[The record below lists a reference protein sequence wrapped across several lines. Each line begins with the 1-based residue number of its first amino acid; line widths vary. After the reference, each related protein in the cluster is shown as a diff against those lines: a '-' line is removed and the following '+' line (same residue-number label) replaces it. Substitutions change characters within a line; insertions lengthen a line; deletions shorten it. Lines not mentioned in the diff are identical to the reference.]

1 MIMTE
6 LEILFE
12 DEHYIAVNKPAG
24 VMVHR
29 SSIAKDDNPVYA
41 MQVLRDQ
48 MGHHVY
54 PLHRIDRPTSG
65 VLWFARNRDVVPVF
79 QEQFITKDI
88 QKYYLTAVRGYT
100 KEHEGLID
108 YPLRKNLKKE
118 LQDAQTAYL
127 RLGQVEIP
135 IQSSPRHDTSRY
147 SLVRA
152 SPLTGRMHQI
162 RRHFAHERNYII
174 GDNTHG
180 DNRQN
185 RFFRMHFQMHHMLL
199 HAWFT
204 VFDHPITGEKITVT
218 APLPDH
224 FYKIITEFGWK
235 ELV

>member
-1 MIMTE
+1 MTE

-29 SSIAKDDNPVYA
+29 SSIAKDDDPIYA

-65 VLWFARNRDVVPVF
+65 VLWFARNPDVVPAF
-79 QEQFITKDI
+79 QEQFINQNIRKS
-88 QKYYLTAVRGYT
+88 YLTVVRGYT
-100 KEHEGLID
+100 KEAKGIID

-118 LQDAQTAYL
+118 LQEAQTEYE
-127 RLGQVEIP
+127 RIGQVEIP
-135 IQSSPRHDTSRY
+135 FQSSPRHDTSRY

-152 SPLTGRMHQI
+152 HPLTGRMHQI
-162 RRHFAHERNYII
+162 RRHLAHERNYII

-185 RFFRMHFQMHHMLL
+185 RFFRMHFHMHHMLL
-199 HAWFT
+199 HARST
-204 VFDHPITGEKITVT
+204 AFDHPITGAPVLVT
-218 APLPDH
+218 APLPD
-224 FYKIITEFGWK
+224 
-235 ELV
+235 